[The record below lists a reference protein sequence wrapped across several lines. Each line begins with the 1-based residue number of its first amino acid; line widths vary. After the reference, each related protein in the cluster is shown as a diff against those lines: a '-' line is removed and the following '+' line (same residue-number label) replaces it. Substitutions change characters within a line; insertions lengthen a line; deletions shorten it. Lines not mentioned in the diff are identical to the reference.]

1 MDNIISF
8 IFGPSEE
15 ITTHAPIQ
23 GVNHTDA
30 VIRVDGDEQAEVE
43 EEEEIYADN
52 MYSTDEDEDDEDGYN
67 ASDLAYNSANK
78 ETRRRINGIIK
89 ETRDL
94 YVEPREMISIVYKAF
109 QREYAHGAESLN
121 TGALEYISSDN
132 YNIATNQQGSFK
144 CLFYETL
151 SLKMDRRTES
161 CRAIDGVDNV
171 FLVNKQL
178 DFVYGRVIE
187 DVILRHNLTLSRR
200 AYEHFLNRRGQLFP
214 CMSDHLQH
222 DKCCPSEWV
231 LYVNVNSPFYTYC
244 SKQLKHE
251 TPYVDFGLSLQY
263 VAAEQLS
270 FYLVLLLCGH
280 LLPTLTFEQT
290 SLDTAAATTTTT
302 TTPIHHYMQVNQWK
316 KLPIWFLA
324 VWYAGHPPNSL

>member
-1 MDNIISF
+1 MENIISF
-8 IFGPSEE
+8 IFGSSDELP
-15 ITTHAPIQ
+15 TTIEGP
-23 GVNHTDA
+23 NHMDA
-30 VIRVDGDEQAEVE
+30 VIRVGDGDEEQQQE
-43 EEEEIYADN
+43 EEEEEETYADN
-52 MYSTDEDEDDEDGYN
+52 MYSTDEDEDGYN
-67 ASDLAYNSANK
+67 SSELAYNSANK
-78 ETRRRINGIIK
+78 ETRRRINGIIN

-94 YVEPREMISIVYKAF
+94 YVEPREMISIVYKSF
-109 QREYAHGAESLN
+109 QREYVGLPDSLN
-121 TGALEYISSDN
+121 MGALEYISNDDDG
-132 YNIATNQQGSFK
+132 YRTMMNQQGSFK

-151 SLKMDRRTES
+151 SLKMDHRIEC

-187 DVILRHNLTLSRR
+187 DVILRNNVTLSRR
-200 AYEHFLNRRGQLFP
+200 AYDHFLNRKHHLLP
-214 CMSDHLQH
+214 CANDHLQN

-244 SKQLKHE
+244 SKQLKQD

-280 LLPTLTFEQT
+280 LLPTLTFEQV
-290 SLDTAAATTTTT
+290 SMDQGR
-302 TTPIHHYMQVNQWK
+302 TPTHHYVQVNQWK

-324 VWYAGHPPNSL
+324 VWYAGHPPNSF